1 MIDRCLRIAG
11 PDDLPDLLAL
21 YRHLIPEEAP
31 APMPV
36 AEEKLAAL
44 NAIPGSGIWVVETDA
59 SLVASITLIVVPNM
73 TRQGAPY
80 AFIENVVCH
89 TDHRRQGHVSALL
102 AKVEEVAWAQGCYRI
117 MIVSG
122 NHNNRAHATYVSAG
136 YAPSK
141 TGVQKRRI
149 ADRVPQG

>member
-1 MIDRCLRIAG
+1 MIDPCLRMAG
-11 PDDLPDLLAL
+11 PDDLPNLLAL

-31 APMPV
+31 APLPV

-44 NAIPGSGIWVVETDA
+44 TAIPGSGIWVVETDTG
-59 SLVASITLIVVPNM
+59 LVASVTLIVVPNM
-73 TRQGAPY
+73 TRHGAPY
-80 AFIENVVCH
+80 AFIENVVCRR
-89 TDHRRQGHVSALL
+89 DYRRQGHVSALL

-122 NHNNRAHATYVSAG
+122 NHNTGAHATYVSAG
-136 YAPSK
+136 YVASK
-141 TGVQKRRI
+141 TGFQKRRI